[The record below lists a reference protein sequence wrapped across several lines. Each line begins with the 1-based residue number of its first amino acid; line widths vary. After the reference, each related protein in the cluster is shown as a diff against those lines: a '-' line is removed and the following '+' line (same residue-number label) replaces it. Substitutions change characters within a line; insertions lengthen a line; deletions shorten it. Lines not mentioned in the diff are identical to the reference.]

1 MTEQSVSVSV
11 GGSIVNEL
19 SDKIPS
25 NLVAINE
32 LIKNAYDAFAENVN
46 IDLDMKTKTLT
57 ITDDGS
63 GMDIPDVNKLLH
75 IANSDKIYGQF
86 SNGRFTQGSKGLGF
100 LSAFR
105 FGESVTW
112 TSVKE
117 ENKIC
122 FTIDKKDIT
131 KETDLSHFAVT
142 VDKSSTEESNGT
154 EIKIAVSENKIQK
167 LAEELEDNSVT
178 PKIINAFLPSSESQ
192 STPIRV
198 QVSVDGNLQEVHD
211 VTNISNIL
219 KQAAIFEV
227 KVNRTGRCY
236 FYKPGTKNE
245 LFSLVLPHWTSDG
258 FECEMHLMMY
268 SFARRKDGAKL
279 RPDQIPD
286 FFKAPVPGKQRG
298 RLTPLLYINE
308 NLFANYRLFDP
319 EITRSIKTSESMPQM
334 IGYVKIYSCSAELQ
348 FNSDRTNFAQTDL
361 TDRITAFLN
370 KANIDIQRNAAEKK
384 KIYDTFLRG
393 VTEIAIPAEG
403 GMPEKQTAAKTI
415 LDEVDS
421 SYRDDVK
428 LEVNDDIARYTIY
441 GENYDIPFKCEEVKP
456 NPEPGGNDNS
466 GSQDNQHESQ
476 TGNKP
481 NTNRLLIR
489 SLFDPT
495 QPIKFQYLKEPFN
508 TLQSQINA
516 VNRKS
521 YNALI
526 ACSLRILFERAT
538 SEICAFEAV
547 EDGEISQL
555 QAKIPDKIESEKVKS
570 VITFL
575 TDADQKRLLT
585 KLAKKVHGLNYL
597 SIKDILADAEVFEKA
612 VSRSNLGSH
621 GADANL
627 SDQDISDIAMKASC
641 YVELVD
647 VLLTVGK

>member
-1 MTEQSVSVSV
+1 MTKQSVSVSV

-63 GMDIPDVNKLLH
+63 GMDIPDVDKLLH

-117 ENKIC
+117 KNKIC

-142 VDKSSTEESNGT
+142 VDKSSTEENNGT
-154 EIKIAVSENKIQK
+154 EIKIAVSENNIQK
-167 LAEELEDNSVT
+167 LAEELEDNSIT

-192 STPIRV
+192 STQIRV
-198 QVSVDGNLQEVHD
+198 QVSVDGNLQVVHD
-211 VTNISNIL
+211 VTDISNIL

-227 KVNRTGRCY
+227 KVKRTGRCY
-236 FYKPGTKNE
+236 FYKPGTTSE
-245 LFSLVLPHWTSDG
+245 LFSLVLPHWTSEG
-258 FECEMHLMMY
+258 FDCEMHLMMY

-286 FFKAPVPGKQRG
+286 LFKAPVPGKQRG
-298 RLTPLLYINE
+298 RLTPLLYIND
-308 NLFANYRLFDP
+308 NLFANYQLFNP

-334 IGYVKIYSCSAELQ
+334 IGYVKIYSSSAELQ

-384 KIYDTFLRG
+384 KIYDTFLQG
-393 VTEIAIPAEG
+393 VTEIAIPAHG
-403 GMPEKQTAAKTI
+403 GMSEKQTAAKAI

-441 GENYDIPFKCEEVKP
+441 GEDYDIPFKSEEVKP
-456 NPEPGGNDNS
+456 NPEPGSSDNS
-466 GSQDNQHESQ
+466 GSQGNQKESS
-476 TGNKP
+476 TGNTA
-481 NTNRLLIR
+481 NNRLLIR

-495 QPIKFQYLKEPFN
+495 KPIKFQYLKEPFN

-538 SEICAFEAV
+538 SEIRAFEAV
-547 EDGEISQL
+547 KDGEISQL
-555 QAKIPDKIESEKVKS
+555 QAKIPNKKESEKVKS
-570 VITFL
+570 VITFI
-575 TDADQKRLLT
+575 TDADQSHLLT
-585 KLAKKVHGLNYL
+585 KLAEKVHGLDYL
-597 SIKDILADAEVFEKA
+597 SIKNIFADADVFKRA

-627 SDQDISDIAMKASC
+627 SDQDISEIAMKASY

-647 VLLTVGK
+647 VLLAVGK